1 MDRDDIRQSIWT
13 ALRSVAK
20 PDSRFHFDFSEYIT
34 DFEGSEAATR
44 RIVSMDIYK
53 KASVVFITPDN
64 CLEQLRAQT
73 IRDNK
78 VLLMTTYGIRRG
90 FVELLRS
97 DVPAGLEDY
106 AVLLDVI
113 ERKGRHRTLADLQ
126 RLYCID
132 LLVTGGSAVTTT
144 GARFGKGHGFFDLE
158 WAMLY
163 QIGVVDVT
171 TPIIDLVHDCQLV
184 DMQLPTTPFDT
195 VCDYI
200 VTPSRVIHVQ
210 NPQKPTVGVLWDQLE
225 PGMME
230 KIAPLSELK
239 EMELSGKLRPT
250 TPVLLSRAAPPTRPS
265 DRTGQEN

>member
-13 ALRSVAK
+13 ALRSVAR
-20 PDSRFHFDFSEYIT
+20 PDSRFHFDFSEFIT

-44 RIVSMDIYK
+44 RIVSMDIYQ

-73 IRDNK
+73 IRDHK

-97 DVPAGLEDY
+97 DVPAGLEDS
-106 AVLLDVI
+106 AVLLDMI
-113 ERKGRHRTLADLQ
+113 ERMGRPRSLTELQ
-126 RLYCID
+126 HLYHID

-163 QIGVVDVT
+163 LIGVVDLT

-184 DMQLPTTPFDT
+184 DIQLPTTPFDT

-200 VTPSRVIHVQ
+200 VTPTRVIHVQ
-210 NPQKPTVGVLWDQLE
+210 NPQKPTVGILWDHLE

-230 KIAPLSELK
+230 KIAPLRELK
-239 EMELSGKLRPT
+239 EMEQAGKLRPA
-250 TPVLLSRAAPPTRPS
+250 TPVQFGRSSLATGSSGRT
-265 DRTGQEN
+265 DR

>member
-1 MDRDDIRQSIWT
+1 MSDRDEVRQSIWA

-34 DFEGSEAATR
+34 DFEGSEAAVDYV
-44 RIVSMDIYK
+44 VSMDVYK
-53 KASVVFITPDN
+53 NARVVFITPDN
-64 CLEQLRAQT
+64 CLEKLRAQV

-97 DVPAGLEDY
+97 DVPEGLEDY
-106 AVLLDVI
+106 AILLDVI
-113 ERKGRHRTLADLQ
+113 ERMGRYRSLADIQ
-126 RLYCID
+126 RLYHID

-163 QIGVVDVT
+163 MLGVVEVS
-171 TPIIDLVHDCQLV
+171 TPTIDLVHDCQLV
-184 DMQLPTTPFDT
+184 DMQLPTSPFDT

-200 VTPSRVIHVQ
+200 VTPSQVIYVQ
-210 NPQKPTVGVLWDQLE
+210 NPQKPTAGVLWDWLE

-239 EMELSGKLRPT
+239 EMERSGKLRASTPT
-250 TPVLLSRAAPPTRPS
+250 S
-265 DRTGQEN
+265 